1 MNTTN
6 NNAPATTVP
15 HYNYSLPELARY
27 QPTYFAENPD
37 ILLDLLTELHQ
48 WRTMYEDP
56 RIDVSTR
63 YSIETPEDTVS
74 CLISMDEEHA
84 ALASTNDQLYEQ
96 IDKLEE
102 EISELRE
109 QLDTLTQATDNN
121 ED

>member
-1 MNTTN
+1 MNTTI
-6 NNAPATTVP
+6 P
-15 HYNYSLPELARY
+15 HYNYSLPELAKY
-27 QPTYFAENPD
+27 QPTYFADNPD
-37 ILLDLLTELHQ
+37 VLEDLLTELHQ

-74 CLISMDEEHA
+74 CLISMEEEHA
-84 ALASTNDQLYEQ
+84 TLTSTNDQLYEQ

-109 QLDTLTQATDNN
+109 QLDLALNTSSPSNDNN
-121 ED
+121 QQ

>member
-6 NNAPATTVP
+6 NIPAVP

-27 QPTYFAENPD
+27 QPTYFAENPE

-48 WRTMYEDP
+48 WRTMYEDS

-63 YSIETPEDTVS
+63 YSIETPEDTIS
-74 CLISMDEEHA
+74 CLISMEEEHA
-84 ALASTNDQLYEQ
+84 SLMSDKDQLYDQ
-96 IDKLEE
+96 LSTLEE

>member
-1 MNTTN
+1 MNTT
-6 NNAPATTVP
+6 TTVP

-27 QPTYFAENPD
+27 QPTYFVENPE

-48 WRTMYEDP
+48 WRTMYEDH
-56 RIDVSTR
+56 RIDVGTR
-63 YSIETPEDTVS
+63 YSIETPEDTIS
-74 CLISMDEEHA
+74 YIISMEEEHA
-84 ALASTNDQLYEQ
+84 GLSDKNDQLYEQ

-109 QLDTLTQATDNN
+109 QLDTLTQATDDNN